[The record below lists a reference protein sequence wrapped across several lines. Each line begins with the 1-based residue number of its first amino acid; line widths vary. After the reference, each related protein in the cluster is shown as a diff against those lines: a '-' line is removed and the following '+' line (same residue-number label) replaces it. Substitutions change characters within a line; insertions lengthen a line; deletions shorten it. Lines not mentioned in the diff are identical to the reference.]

1 MLLLF
6 LALNVC
12 MWEVSLLCVL
22 PWILLQTHS
31 PALCLL
37 TRLMQSS
44 GAFKSWYPMLCYL
57 DWPNKCI
64 GLMWFLFLFFS
75 ILANTIC
82 LCVTVKET
90 DIAVENWDP
99 KLEQEKNRTLFSKRT
114 YSPNASKSYS
124 VIFTWHTTRFIFANI
139 KTAQFLVI
147 PAFRPSGNLCAS
159 LKDGDRLC

>member
-1 MLLLF
+1 MCACERF
-6 LALNVC
+6 HFSVC
-12 MWEVSLLCVL
+12 CLEYCFEHIPLPFVYWLGWCRVLEHSKAGTLCCVI
-22 PWILLQTHS
+22 W
-31 PALCLL
+31 
-37 TRLMQSS
+37 
-44 GAFKSWYPMLCYL
+44 
-57 DWPNKCI
+57 I

-82 LCVTVKET
+82 LCVTVKEA